1 MKKTRLF
8 VTASLFAALI
18 FVATMFLNVKLPNGY
33 ANLGD
38 AFIIAAAFLIGP
50 KYGACAAAIGA
61 TLSDICLGYVMY
73 APATF
78 VVKAVMAIISGS
90 VAAKHK
96 GRPAI
101 LLASLLSEVIMIA
114 GYFIYES
121 FLYGVSGAA
130 LSVAG
135 NSVQGLVN
143 IFVAY
148 ALTVVLRKYLSSYVN
163 TMK

>member
-1 MKKTRLF
+1 MKKSRLF

-38 AFIIAAAFLIGP
+38 AFIIAAAFLLGP

-61 TLSDICLGYVMY
+61 TLSDICLGYVIY

-78 VVKAVMAIISGS
+78 VIKAVMAILVGS

-96 GRPAI
+96 GRMAI
-101 LLASLLSEVIMIA
+101 FLASLISEIVMVA

-121 FLYGVSGAA
+121 VLYGMGGAV
-130 LSVAG
+130 LSVVG
-135 NSVQGLVN
+135 NAVQGLVN
-143 IFVAY
+143 IICAY
-148 ALTVVLRKYLSSYVN
+148 ALTIVLRKYLSSYFSSL
-163 TMK
+163 K